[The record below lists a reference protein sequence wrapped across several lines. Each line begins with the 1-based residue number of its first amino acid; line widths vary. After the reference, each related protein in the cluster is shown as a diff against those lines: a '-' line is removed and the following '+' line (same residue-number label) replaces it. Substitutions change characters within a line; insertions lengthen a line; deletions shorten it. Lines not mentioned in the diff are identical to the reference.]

1 MKVLINGRN
10 GQVSH
15 ELQRRLGGVGE
26 LIVLG
31 RDQLDL
37 AQPDQIRRQVQ
48 NLRPDLIINAAA
60 HTAVDLAESEPQAA
74 FAINAIAPGILAE
87 EARALDIPLIHYST
101 DYVFDG
107 LKAGPY
113 NEDDTPNP
121 LGVYGKSKLAGE
133 QAIRDVQGKYLIL
146 RTSWVYSTHGRNFL
160 LTMQRLLQEKPELR
174 VVADQIGAPTWAGTI
189 ANSTLALIEHWQANE
204 VANWGTYH
212 LSAQGETSW
221 FGFAQAI
228 GEALRQQGK
237 PCAALHPQPDRSTR
251 AWIAVACN
259 AIGASV
265 NLTGRRRCASALPN
279 KPEHQ
284 RRPALALKHDVS
296 ASQRRRVADM
306 RACSRKRH

>member
-1 MKVLINGRN
+1 MKVLINGRP

-15 ELQRRLGGVGE
+15 ELQRRLGAVGE

-48 NLRPDLIINAAA
+48 NIRPDLIINAAA
-60 HTAVDLAESEPQAA
+60 HTAVDLAESEPQSA
-74 FAINAIAPGILAE
+74 FAINAVAPGIVAE
-87 EARALDIPLIHYST
+87 EALALDIPLIHYST

-107 LKAGPY
+107 TKAGPY

-133 QAIRDVQGKYLIL
+133 QAIRDVQGKHLIL

-189 ANSTLALIEHWQANE
+189 ANSTLALIERWQTNTA
-204 VANWGTYH
+204 ANWGTYH
-212 LSAQGETSW
+212 LAAQGETSW

-237 PCAALHPQPDRSTR
+237 PCANLLPIPSSDYPTPAARPLNSRLDCSRLQRDWGVSQPDWQTALRE
-251 AWIAVACN
+251 C
-259 AIGASV
+259 
-265 NLTGRRRCASALPN
+265 LT
-279 KPEHQ
+279 EQ
-284 RRPALALKHDVS
+284 T
-296 ASQRRRVADM
+296 
-306 RACSRKRH
+306 

>member
-1 MKVLINGRN
+1 MKILINGRH

-15 ELQRRLGGVGE
+15 ELQQRLGAVGE
-26 LIVLG
+26 LLVLG

-48 NLRPDLIINAAA
+48 NIRPDLIINAAA
-60 HTAVDLAESEPQAA
+60 HTAVDLAESEPQSA
-74 FAINAIAPGILAE
+74 FAINAVAPGILAE
-87 EARALDIPLIHYST
+87 EALALDIPLIHYST

-107 LKAGPY
+107 MKAGPY

-133 QAIRDVQGKYLIL
+133 QAIRDVQGQYLIL

-189 ANSTLALIEHWQANE
+189 ANSTLAVIERWQTSQ

-221 FGFAQAI
+221 FGFARAI

-237 PCAALHPQPDRSTR
+237 PCADLFPIPSSDYPTPAARPLNSRLDCSRLQRDWGVSQPDWQTALRE
-251 AWIAVACN
+251 CL
-259 AIGASV
+259 
-265 NLTGRRRCASALPN
+265 NLQA
-279 KPEHQ
+279 
-284 RRPALALKHDVS
+284 
-296 ASQRRRVADM
+296 
-306 RACSRKRH
+306 

>member
-1 MKVLINGRN
+1 MKVLINGRH

-15 ELQRRLGGVGE
+15 ELQRRLGAVGE

-48 NLRPDLIINAAA
+48 NIRPDLIINAAA
-60 HTAVDLAESEPQAA
+60 HTAVDLAESEPQSA
-74 FAINAIAPGILAE
+74 FAINAVAPGILAE
-87 EARALDIPLIHYST
+87 EALALDIPLIHYST

-107 LKAGPY
+107 TKAGPY
-113 NEDDTPNP
+113 NEDDMPNP

-133 QAIRDVQGKYLIL
+133 QAIRDVQGKHLIL

-189 ANSTLALIEHWQANE
+189 ANSTLALIERWQTKTA
-204 VANWGTYH
+204 ANWGTYH
-212 LSAQGETSW
+212 LTAQGETSW

-237 PCAALHPQPDRSTR
+237 PCAKLIPIPTSDYPTPAARPLNSRLDCSRLQTDWGVSQPDWQTALRE
-251 AWIAVACN
+251 C
-259 AIGASV
+259 
-265 NLTGRRRCASALPN
+265 LT
-279 KPEHQ
+279 EQ
-284 RRPALALKHDVS
+284 T
-296 ASQRRRVADM
+296 
-306 RACSRKRH
+306 

>member
-1 MKVLINGRN
+1 MKVLITGRH

-15 ELQRRLGGVGE
+15 ELQRRLGAVGE

-37 AQPDQIRRQVQ
+37 AQSDQIRRQVK
-48 NLRPDLIINAAA
+48 NIRPDLIINAAA
-60 HTAVDLAESEPQAA
+60 HTAVDLAESEPESA

-87 EARALDIPLIHYST
+87 EALALDIPLIHYST

-107 LKAGPY
+107 TKAGPY
-113 NEDDTPNP
+113 NEDDMPNP

-133 QAIRDVQGKYLIL
+133 QAIRDVQGKHLIL

-189 ANSTLALIEHWQANE
+189 ASSTLALIERWQTNTAE
-204 VANWGTYH
+204 NWGTYH
-212 LSAQGETSW
+212 LTAQGETSW

-237 PCAALHPQPDRSTR
+237 PCANLLPIPTSDYPTPATRPLNSRLDCSRLQRDWGVSQPDWQTALRE
-251 AWIAVACN
+251 C
-259 AIGASV
+259 
-265 NLTGRRRCASALPN
+265 LT
-279 KPEHQ
+279 EQ
-284 RRPALALKHDVS
+284 T
-296 ASQRRRVADM
+296 
-306 RACSRKRH
+306 